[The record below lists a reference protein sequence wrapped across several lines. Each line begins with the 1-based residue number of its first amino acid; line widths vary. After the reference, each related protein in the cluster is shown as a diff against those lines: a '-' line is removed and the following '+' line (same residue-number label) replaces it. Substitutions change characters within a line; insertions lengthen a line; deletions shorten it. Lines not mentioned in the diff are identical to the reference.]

1 MTRAQTALV
10 LLLAAETTTAA
21 FQSYTVLH
29 QKETQSYSIHQQ
41 TTLFSNVNNN
51 EDSKTVSS
59 TKRKP
64 KAGKSG
70 LGSYIDTLTG
80 NTFTTPDNISKQES
94 TATPALSGTNAE
106 RFLEEFKE
114 TSQAVSNTKI
124 STARQKPVAGKTGFG
139 SYLDALPGKTF
150 VTPAVVTSEPARV
163 STSLTGT
170 SGDGTAGYLGG
181 IPGKSTIPTGTSTGF
196 SGKPV
201 STIKPKP
208 VAGKSGLGSYLDALP
223 GTTFTSSVVVKTSVK
238 TDSLSGSSLPSSTLP
253 FTAVTKAAPPVVKAT
268 PARPGR
274 TGLGG
279 YLESMLNNTFVGAL
293 LGSSSSAAP
302 VVKSVSPFG
311 KKPVSASKGAAIGSY
326 LDALP
331 GKTFESV
338 PPAVIVTT
346 TASVVKSDASSVS
359 GTSVSVAAGSQ
370 SGIPGKSTSSGF
382 TGKPVSTI
390 KPKPVAGKSGLGSY
404 LDALP
409 GTTFTSPV
417 VLKES
422 VKTDSLSGSSLSSS
436 SPPGTAV
443 TNDELLSTVKYDRSE
458 KVVTISPTLT
468 SVDYLKSL
476 SKDSPNAGGRLGSVP
491 YLASVTRAGTRLPG
505 PGFVGYLD
513 SLPGKTLSSVN
524 FPRSQDSS
532 LTNDDVMRLRQE
544 EAQVETAEIEVISP
558 VSLLPSSDSKD
569 FDFGEFLMGIPGV
582 KETMDC
588 FSKMFGMSTASTSE
602 KSSASAPKVKNDK
615 PVPVPVPVPITPNRI
630 KVETPNEV
638 VPLVSKPKPGPL
650 EISSTPVS
658 APSPTFVA
666 KRERQPRDEKGGALV
681 VMNEASVEFTAGVIG
696 GVAGFAVAGPL
707 GAVAVATVANY
718 LSRREDDISTVVQSV
733 AKAAIE
739 IYNYL
744 LKLESKYDILYQTK
758 VSLEDALDKL
768 KETEG
773 TNGEAIDKI
782 EKALANTVSRMSEI
796 SDEYDLW
803 GEATGA
809 LGVVGDLVE
818 KTVTKISI
826 LNRDLQ
832 LFERLFSVMM
842 EAAATARVAVVEA
855 TKDAYAEE
863 AKLDES
869 KKKR

>member
-1 MTRAQTALV
+1 
-10 LLLAAETTTAA
+10 
-21 FQSYTVLH
+21 
-29 QKETQSYSIHQQ
+29 
-41 TTLFSNVNNN
+41 
-51 EDSKTVSS
+51 
-59 TKRKP
+59 
-64 KAGKSG
+64 
-70 LGSYIDTLTG
+70 
-80 NTFTTPDNISKQES
+80 
-94 TATPALSGTNAE
+94 
-106 RFLEEFKE
+106 
-114 TSQAVSNTKI
+114 
-124 STARQKPVAGKTGFG
+124 
-139 SYLDALPGKTF
+139 
-150 VTPAVVTSEPARV
+150 VTSVPASV
-163 STSLTGT
+163 STSAIST
-170 SGDGTAGYLGG
+170 SG
-181 IPGKSTIPTGTSTGF
+181 
-196 SGKPV
+196 
-201 STIKPKP
+201 
-208 VAGKSGLGSYLDALP
+208 
-223 GTTFTSSVVVKTSVK
+223 SV
-238 TDSLSGSSLPSSTLP
+238 
-253 FTAVTKAAPPVVKAT
+253 
-268 PARPGR
+268 
-274 TGLGG
+274 
-279 YLESMLNNTFVGAL
+279 N
-293 LGSSSSAAP
+293 
-302 VVKSVSPFG
+302 
-311 KKPVSASKGAAIGSY
+311 
-326 LDALP
+326 
-331 GKTFESV
+331 
-338 PPAVIVTT
+338 
-346 TASVVKSDASSVS
+346 
-359 GTSVSVAAGSQ
+359 AGSQ
-370 SGIPGKSTSSGF
+370 SGIPRKSTSSGF
-382 TGKPVSTI
+382 TGKPVSST

-409 GTTFTSPV
+409 GTTFTSPSV
-417 VLKES
+417 VKTS
-422 VKTDSLSGSSLSSS
+422 VKTDSESGSSLPSFS
-436 SPPGTAV
+436 SPVDAV
-443 TNDELLSTVKYDRSE
+443 ANDELLSTVKYDLSE
-458 KVVTISPTLT
+458 NIVALSPTLT

-476 SKDSPNAGGRLGSVP
+476 SKDSPNVGGKLGSVP
-491 YLASVTRAGTRLPG
+491 YLASVSRAVTRLPG
-505 PGFVGYLD
+505 PGFSGYLD

-524 FPRSQDSS
+524 FPRSQDSF
-532 LTNDDVMRLRQE
+532 LTNVDVIRLRQE
-544 EAQVETAEIEVISP
+544 VDQVETAEIEVISP
-558 VSLLPSSDSKD
+558 ASLLSSSDSKD
-569 FDFGEFLMGIPGV
+569 FDFGEFFMGIPGV

-588 FSKMFGMSTASTSE
+588 FSRMFGMSTASTSE
-602 KSSASAPKVKNDK
+602 KSSASAPKVKNYK
-615 PVPVPVPVPITPNRI
+615 PLPVPVPFTPNRI
-630 KVETPNEV
+630 KVETPNEG
-638 VPLVSKPKPGPL
+638 VPLVSKPKPEPL
-650 EISSTPVS
+650 VISSTPVS

-782 EKALANTVSRMSEI
+782 EKALGNTVSRMSEI

>member
-1 MTRAQTALV
+1 M
-10 LLLAAETTTAA
+10 
-21 FQSYTVLH
+21 
-29 QKETQSYSIHQQ
+29 
-41 TTLFSNVNNN
+41 
-51 EDSKTVSS
+51 
-59 TKRKP
+59 
-64 KAGKSG
+64 
-70 LGSYIDTLTG
+70 
-80 NTFTTPDNISKQES
+80 
-94 TATPALSGTNAE
+94 
-106 RFLEEFKE
+106 
-114 TSQAVSNTKI
+114 
-124 STARQKPVAGKTGFG
+124 
-139 SYLDALPGKTF
+139 
-150 VTPAVVTSEPARV
+150 
-163 STSLTGT
+163 
-170 SGDGTAGYLGG
+170 
-181 IPGKSTIPTGTSTGF
+181 
-196 SGKPV
+196 
-201 STIKPKP
+201 
-208 VAGKSGLGSYLDALP
+208 
-223 GTTFTSSVVVKTSVK
+223 
-238 TDSLSGSSLPSSTLP
+238 
-253 FTAVTKAAPPVVKAT
+253 
-268 PARPGR
+268 
-274 TGLGG
+274 
-279 YLESMLNNTFVGAL
+279 
-293 LGSSSSAAP
+293 
-302 VVKSVSPFG
+302 
-311 KKPVSASKGAAIGSY
+311 
-326 LDALP
+326 
-331 GKTFESV
+331 
-338 PPAVIVTT
+338 
-346 TASVVKSDASSVS
+346 
-359 GTSVSVAAGSQ
+359 
-370 SGIPGKSTSSGF
+370 
-382 TGKPVSTI
+382 
-390 KPKPVAGKSGLGSY
+390 
-404 LDALP
+404 
-409 GTTFTSPV
+409 
-417 VLKES
+417 
-422 VKTDSLSGSSLSSS
+422 
-436 SPPGTAV
+436 
-443 TNDELLSTVKYDRSE
+443 
-458 KVVTISPTLT
+458 
-468 SVDYLKSL
+468 
-476 SKDSPNAGGRLGSVP
+476 
-491 YLASVTRAGTRLPG
+491 TRAGTRLPG